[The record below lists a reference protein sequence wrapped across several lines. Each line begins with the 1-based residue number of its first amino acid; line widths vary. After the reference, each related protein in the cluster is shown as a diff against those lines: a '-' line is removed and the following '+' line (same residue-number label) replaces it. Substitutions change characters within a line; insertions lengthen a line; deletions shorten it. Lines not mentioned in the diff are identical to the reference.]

1 MFFDKTRIHDFFY
14 NKNILYSD
22 IINTE
27 IILFPL
33 FKKENKYFIY
43 SQNYFYENWIKE
55 SSNSLIQYFL
65 PVENIESIQKV
76 NLIKDSIYDLD
87 ISNFFKKYKINNK
100 VFTEISINNNAADIF
115 LIIKINEQK
124 INKKIR
130 IIKKENINDK
140 DFYKK
145 IILEINTI
153 VTDLIKQQNLIDV
166 RTPSF
171 LNVKIILNNKNN
183 LILLNNKLKKID
195 LINSFYV
202 QKLNKDYALVK
213 IKYLGKIKKII
224 NKLKEENI
232 YLKMHNG
239 EWEIKIT

>member
-1 MFFDKTRIHDFFY
+1 M
-14 NKNILYSD
+14 
-22 IINTE
+22 
-27 IILFPL
+27 
-33 FKKENKYFIY
+33 
-43 SQNYFYENWIKE
+43 
-55 SSNSLIQYFL
+55 
-65 PVENIESIQKV
+65 
-76 NLIKDSIYDLD
+76 
-87 ISNFFKKYKINNK
+87 
-100 VFTEISINNNAADIF
+100 
-115 LIIKINEQK
+115 
-124 INKKIR
+124 
-130 IIKKENINDK
+130 

-224 NKLKEENI
+224 NKLKKENI